1 MRGWQDRG
9 SVGRVDGTKL
19 RPCSAFAKCEPNAN
33 IRCRLSQRNWRGESH
48 LSTVVDLCDTPSSAW
63 GLLQQRHER
72 GLTRQTDMRWPLR
85 NQIMGPLLAVAI
97 ASLVAVAAI
106 NARLAANDTRQRI
119 ERQLQGVVGV
129 LTTSNFPLTE
139 PVLRKMRDLSSAE
152 FALTDAGGRSLA
164 TSFAAAPPQL
174 PNDATVGKL
183 EEVALGP
190 SLALA
195 GQEYFHTAVRLAS
208 RPGVEEGRG
217 RVLHVLFPKDE
228 YLRNW
233 RAAFVPPL
241 VVGVVAVAAAAVVAR
256 VLAGR
261 ISRAMSCLGD
271 EVLRLA
277 RGDFGPVELPATDDE
292 IRDLASAVNRTAQML
307 ADYEREVRRTEQMRT
322 VARLGASLAH
332 EMRNAATGCRMAVD
346 LHADVCPG
354 GHDDE
359 SLAVARRQLKLMETQ
374 LQRFLQIGR
383 RPAEVVRREVDLARL
398 VDDLLP
404 LVRPAANHAKV
415 ELVWRLA
422 DDDLMIHGDKDG
434 LGQVALNLILNAIE
448 AVQQHP
454 GDTAA
459 TRRVTVELR
468 RSEHDDA
475 ELVISDTGPGA
486 GLGRSSDTGPSI
498 FEPFVT
504 SKAEGAGLG
513 LAVAKQVIEAHDG
526 AISWSRLDGV
536 TRFRVTL
543 PAATKGAACV

>member
-1 MRGWQDRG
+1 
-9 SVGRVDGTKL
+9 
-19 RPCSAFAKCEPNAN
+19 
-33 IRCRLSQRNWRGESH
+33 
-48 LSTVVDLCDTPSSAW
+48 
-63 GLLQQRHER
+63 
-72 GLTRQTDMRWPLR
+72 MRWPLR
-85 NQIMGPLLAVAI
+85 NQIMGPLLAVAV

-106 NARLAANDTRQRI
+106 NARLAATYTRARI

-152 FALTDAGGRSLA
+152 FALTDAVGRSLS
-164 TSFAAAPPQL
+164 TSFAEAPPQL
-174 PNDATVGKL
+174 PNGAAVGKL
-183 EEVALGP
+183 EAVALGP
-190 SLALA
+190 SLAVD
-195 GQEYFHTAVRLAS
+195 GQEYFHTAVTLAA
-208 RPGVEEGRG
+208 RPGVEQG

-228 YLRNW
+228 YLRSW
-233 RAAFVPPL
+233 RAAFAPPL
-241 VVGVVAVAAAAVVAR
+241 VVGVIAVAAAAAAAR

-261 ISRAMSCLGD
+261 ISRATSRLGD

-307 ADYEREVRRTEQMRT
+307 ADYEQEVRRTEQMRT

-346 LHADVCPG
+346 LHADACPG

-359 SLAVARRQLKLMETQ
+359 SLAVARRQLKLIESQ

-383 RPAEVVRREVDLARL
+383 RPAEIIRCEVDFARL
-398 VDDLLP
+398 VDNLLP

-415 ELVWRLA
+415 ELDWRLVE
-422 DDDLMIHGDKDG
+422 DGIVIHGDKDG

-454 GDTAA
+454 GDRSA

-468 RSEHDDA
+468 RSETDDA
-475 ELVISDTGPGA
+475 ELVVSDTGPGPA
-486 GLGRSSDTGPSI
+486 AASGTSI

-513 LAVAKQVIEAHDG
+513 LAVAKQVVEAHDG
-526 AISWSRLDGV
+526 AISWSREGGV

-543 PAATKGAACV
+543 PTTSKGVPCG